1 MSNAIVVGQ
10 FHVRMLESHTALTA
24 TISYSSRFCLS
35 QLCRKNQQRET
46 LRLLLGYR
54 VRSLEIPDRHAQQSS
69 RFAHELIAM
78 SRHFSMLIFSRGR
91 RLDSEIN
98 RTALWKVQRCF
109 FSNKQKRR
117 KRQFNVFGLIIMC
130 RQCPINVQCFFRAVK
145 LLTTD
150 CKPHGT
156 MINSYLIF
164 RWIER
169 TRDSL
174 CHSDVASM
182 ACCFTCSSQVKR
194 SLEPSPFNDNP
205 FGAVNLPWPLE
216 DHCHSTATLGRLR
229 RLYRPQRPWSTDI
242 VRLVVDLSLY
252 AL

>member
-1 MSNAIVVGQ
+1 
-10 FHVRMLESHTALTA
+10 
-24 TISYSSRFCLS
+24 
-35 QLCRKNQQRET
+35 
-46 LRLLLGYR
+46 
-54 VRSLEIPDRHAQQSS
+54 
-69 RFAHELIAM
+69 
-78 SRHFSMLIFSRGR
+78 
-91 RLDSEIN
+91 
-98 RTALWKVQRCF
+98 
-109 FSNKQKRR
+109 
-117 KRQFNVFGLIIMC
+117 MC

-174 CHSDVASM
+174 CHSDVASI

-205 FGAVNLPWPLE
+205 FGAVNLPWQLE

-229 RLYRPQRPWSTDI
+229 RLYSPQRPWSTDI
-242 VRLVVDLSLY
+242 VRLVRLVALCIVGLVLFLGNEWHIRHQQFHTNTHQKLLSTSRGLWH
-252 AL
+252 